1 MARGSRIVQGHLR
14 RSMVA
19 NMDDRSAPLN
29 TFPVE
34 LDLRRRDVLVVGTG
48 PEVAPKVERLVAAE
62 AVVTWMLDHDG
73 PEDAPAEVAA
83 LADRVTV
90 VARRAVDADLAGR
103 ALVLTAPWTT
113 DAEEAR
119 ARRWYAAAL
128 AGGTLLCTVDR
139 PETSTFVNAAVLRL
153 PGVAMTFASG
163 GRAPG
168 VVRRIRDDLAAILGD
183 PRFGRFV
190 DRLGA
195 LRASLPR
202 GGRAGP
208 MTRAIEGFALE
219 GRLRFPAWF
228 ERGDDP

>member
-1 MARGSRIVQGHLR
+1 MTLDTTDHA
-14 RSMVA
+14 A
-19 NMDDRSAPLN
+19 LN

-34 LDLRRRDVLVVGTG
+34 LCLRDRDVLVVGAG
-48 PEVAPKVERLVAAE
+48 PEVVPKVERLVEAQARVTWILDRDEGAPE
-62 AVVTWMLDHDG
+62 AV
-73 PEDAPAEVAA
+73 APAA
-83 LADRVTV
+83 LLDRVIL
-90 VARRAVDADLAGR
+90 VARVATDDDVTGR

-113 DAEEAR
+113 HEQERR
-119 ARRWYAAAL
+119 ARRWYAGAL
-128 AGGTLLCTVDR
+128 ASGLLLCTVDR
-139 PETSTFVNAAVLRL
+139 PETSTFVNAAVLKL

-168 VVRRIRDDLAAILGD
+168 VVRRLRDDLGALLGD

-190 DRLGA
+190 EKLAA

-208 MTRAIEGFALE
+208 MGRAIDGFALE
-219 GRLRFPAWF
+219 ARLRFPAWF